1 MHNPSIHISCQTGS
15 LPSAL
20 SSLLAYTL
28 PSSQIATQ
36 PANPRDS
43 ARLLFLDR
51 PSQSLRDLQVR
62 DLPSLLQPND
72 LLVLNNSKV
81 IPARL
86 ICSQNRTE
94 LLLLEET
101 SPGWWTALGTPAKRL
116 APSTDLFPD
125 PLQGAPPSSPLLRVE
140 KTIPGGQLVIRSLV
154 EKFDLEAFGRPP
166 LPPYILKSR
175 KAHGQ
180 PDFDPADIASYQTTY
195 AKIPG
200 SVAAPTAGLHF
211 TPELLAQLPHAFVTL
226 HVGLGTFRPVKT
238 ADFRDHPM
246 HEEKYE
252 IGPGLED
259 KIAAA
264 RRVIAVGTTSAR
276 VLESAP
282 HLRPH
287 TGSTAAYLY
296 PPYEFKRVQGL
307 LTNFHLPHSTLLLLV
322 AAFAGPELALRAY
335 EHAVREKY
343 RFYSYGDAMLI
354 L

>member
-1 MHNPSIHISCQTGS
+1 MERNHFSFSDQ
-15 LPSAL
+15 
-20 SSLLAYTL
+20 
-28 PSSQIATQ
+28 
-36 PANPRDS
+36 
-43 ARLLFLDR
+43 F
-51 PSQSLRDLQVR
+51 VR
-62 DLPSLLQPND
+62 DLPQILGSRD
-72 LLVLNNSKV
+72 LLVFNNSKV

-116 APSTDLFPD
+116 TPGTDLFPD
-125 PLQGAPPSSPLLRVE
+125 PLQGSSPAQPLLRVE
-140 KTIPGGQLVIRSLV
+140 KTIPGGQLVVRSLV
-154 EKFDLEAFGRPP
+154 EEFDLPTFGRPP

-175 KAHGQ
+175 RAQGR
-180 PDFDPADIASYQTTY
+180 PDFDPADIEAYQTTY

-211 TPELLAQLPHAFVTL
+211 TPELLSQLNHAFITL
-226 HVGLGTFRPVKT
+226 HVGLGTFRPIKT

-246 HEEKYE
+246 HAERYE
-252 IGPGLED
+252 IGPEIEE
-259 KIAAA
+259 KISSAG
-264 RRVIAVGTTSAR
+264 RVIAVGTTSVR

-287 TGSTAAYLY
+287 LGTTSAFIY
-296 PPYEFKRVQGL
+296 PPYQFKRVHGL
-307 LTNFHLPHSTLLLLV
+307 FTNFHLPHSTLLLLV

-335 EHAVREKY
+335 EHATRENY

-354 L
+354 V

>member
-1 MHNPSIHISCQTGS
+1 MKPPPSPRDCQTGS
-15 LPSAL
+15 G
-20 SSLLAYTL
+20 SSSLDRLLAYPL
-28 PSSQIATQ
+28 PPDRIAIS
-36 PANPRDS
+36 PAQPRDS
-43 ARLLFLDR
+43 ARLLFLNRKSGDIGDYR
-51 PSQSLRDLQVR
+51 VR
-62 DLPSLLQPND
+62 DLPALLHPGD

-86 ICSQNRTE
+86 VCSQNRAE

-101 SPGWWTALGTPAKRL
+101 RPGWWTALGTPAKRL
-116 APSTDLFPD
+116 LPGTDLFPD
-125 PLQGAPPSSPLLRVE
+125 PLQGAPPASPLLRVE
-140 KTIPGGQLVIRSLV
+140 KTIPGGQLVVRSLV
-154 EKFDLEAFGRPP
+154 ENFDLSAFGRPP
-166 LPPYILKSR
+166 LPPYILKNR
-175 KAHGQ
+175 RAQGR
-180 PDFDPADIASYQTTY
+180 PDFEPGDFASYQTAY

-211 TPELLAQLPHAFVTL
+211 TPELLSQLNHAFVTL

-246 HEEKYE
+246 HEERYE
-252 IGPGLED
+252 IGPGLEE
-259 KIAAA
+259 KIASAP
-264 RRVIAVGTTSAR
+264 RVIAVGTTSVR

-287 TGSTAAYLY
+287 GGTTAAYIY
-296 PPYEFKRVQGL
+296 PPYSFQRVQGL

-322 AAFAGPELALRAY
+322 AAFAGPDFTLRAY
-335 EHAVREKY
+335 EHAIRENY

>member
-1 MHNPSIHISCQTGS
+1 MNPRPTPSHCQTGS
-15 LPSAL
+15 HPTTL
-20 SSLLAYTL
+20 SSLLSYTL
-28 PSSQIATQ
+28 PPSLLATQ

-43 ARLLFLDR
+43 ARLLLLRRD
-51 PSQSLRDLQVR
+51 SQLIEDHTIK
-62 DLPSLLQPND
+62 DLPD
-72 LLVLNNSKV
+72 LLRKEDLLILNNSRV

-86 ICSQNRTE
+86 ICSQNRAD

-116 APSTDLFPD
+116 APGTDLFPD
-125 PLQGAPPSSPLLRVE
+125 PLEGAPPNTPSLRVE
-140 KTIPGGQLVIRSLV
+140 KTIPGGQLVLRSLV
-154 EKFDLEAFGRPP
+154 EKFDLNVFGRPP

-175 KAHGQ
+175 KTQGH
-180 PDFDPADIASYQTTY
+180 PDFTPADIASYQTTY

-211 TPELLAQLPHAFVTL
+211 TPELLSQLSHAFVTL
-226 HVGLGTFRPVKT
+226 HVGLGTFRPIKT
-238 ADFRDHPM
+238 TDFRDHPM
-246 HEEKYE
+246 HEERYE
-252 IGPGLED
+252 IGAGLEERVSS
-259 KIAAA
+259 A
-264 RRVIAVGTTSAR
+264 RRVIAVGTTSVR

-287 TGSTAAYLY
+287 AGSTSAYIY

-322 AAFAGPELALRAY
+322 AAFAGPERTLLAY
-335 EHAVREKY
+335 EHAIREKY

>member
-1 MHNPSIHISCQTGS
+1 
-15 LPSAL
+15 
-20 SSLLAYTL
+20 LAYHL
-28 PSSQIATQ
+28 PPDQIATE
-36 PANPRDS
+36 PVRPRDS
-43 ARLLFLDR
+43 ARLLLVQR
-51 PSQSLRDLQVR
+51 ESQSLSDHLIR
-62 DLPSLLQPND
+62 DLPNLLSPKD
-72 LLVLNNSKV
+72 LLVFNNSKV

-116 APSTDLFPD
+116 TPGTDLFPD
-125 PLQGAPPSSPLLRVE
+125 PVQGPSSPAPSLRVE

-154 EKFDLEAFGRPP
+154 ENFDLDSFGRPP

-175 KAHGQ
+175 KARGQ
-180 PDFDPADIASYQTTY
+180 ADFLPDDVTTYQTTY
-195 AKIPG
+195 AKIAG

-211 TPELLAQLPHAFVTL
+211 TPELLAQLNHAFVTL
-226 HVGLGTFRPVKT
+226 HVGLGTFRPIKT

-252 IGPGLED
+252 TGSGLSE
-259 KIAAA
+259 KMAAA
-264 RRVIAVGTTSAR
+264 GRVIAVGTTSAR

-282 HLRPH
+282 HLQPH
-287 TGSTAAYLY
+287 AGTTQAFFY
-296 PPYEFKRVQGL
+296 PPYKFKRIQGL

-322 AAFAGPELALRAY
+322 TAFAGPELALRAY
-335 EHAVREKY
+335 EHAIREKY
-343 RFYSYGDAMLI
+343 RFYSFGDAMLI

>member
-1 MHNPSIHISCQTGS
+1 MDYRPSHALCQRGTH
-15 LPSAL
+15 PPAL
-20 SSLLAYTL
+20 STLLAYNL
-28 PSSQIATQ
+28 PPDRIATR
-36 PANPRDS
+36 PADPRDS
-43 ARLLFLDR
+43 ARLLLVQR
-51 PSQSLRDLQVR
+51 ESQNLSNHLIR
-62 DLPSLLQPND
+62 DLPGLLALGD
-72 LLVLNNSKV
+72 VLVFNNSKV

-116 APSTDLFPD
+116 TPGTDLFPD
-125 PLQGAPPSSPLLRVE
+125 PLQGPLPDRPLLRVE
-140 KTIPGGQLVIRSLV
+140 KTIPGGQLVIRCLR
-154 EKFDLEAFGRPP
+154 EKFDLQAFGRPP
-166 LPPYILKSR
+166 LPPYILKAR
-175 KAHGQ
+175 KAQGS

-211 TPELLAQLPHAFVTL
+211 TSELLAQLNHAFLTL
-226 HVGLGTFRPVKT
+226 HVGLGTFRPIKT
-238 ADFRDHPM
+238 SDFRDHPM

-252 IGPGLED
+252 IGPGLEK
-259 KIAAA
+259 KISSAN
-264 RRVIAVGTTSAR
+264 RVIAVGTTSAR

-282 HLRPH
+282 HLQPH
-287 TGSTAAYLY
+287 AGSTQAFIY
-296 PPYEFKRVQGL
+296 PPYDFKRVRGL

-335 EHAVREKY
+335 EHAIREKY
-343 RFYSYGDAMLI
+343 RFYSFGDAMLI